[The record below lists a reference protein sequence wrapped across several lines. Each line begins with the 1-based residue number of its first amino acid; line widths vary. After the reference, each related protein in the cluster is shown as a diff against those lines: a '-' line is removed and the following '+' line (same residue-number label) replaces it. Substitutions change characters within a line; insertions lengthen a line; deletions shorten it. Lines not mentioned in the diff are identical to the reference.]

1 MRRITRCSI
10 PAAVAFF
17 MVAAHPQSTNND
29 AKASPPK
36 QHLDAQQKNEQSTFD
51 PHRVSDSDLRKS
63 VTDLNKASTF
73 IGMPVQNLQNDKLG
87 SVKDLVFD
95 PSSGKISYAVL
106 SVGGFLGVGD
116 KLIAVPITSVRPQ
129 PGQKSLVVDMT
140 TDQIKNAPGLARNN
154 WPDLDDPAFGAPA
167 SSEKASSSGSSKDST
182 VKNPSPEAAT
192 PSAPASPSTSKDQG
206 GSPTSTSESS
216 SSNDQKSS
224 DKAQDSQSKND
235 SSNPA
240 DSGKDSSKKD

>member
-10 PAAVAFF
+10 PAALAFF
-17 MVAAHPQSTNND
+17 MVAAHPQTPNNN
-29 AKASPPK
+29 AKAGSQK
-36 QHLDAQQKNEQSTFD
+36 QQLNAQQKNEQSTFD

-63 VTDLNKASTF
+63 VTYLNKASTF

-95 PSSGKISYAVL
+95 PSNGKISYAVL

-140 TDQIKNAPGLARNN
+140 SDQVKNAPGLARNN
-154 WPDLDDPAFGAPA
+154 WPDLDDPALGAPA
-167 SSEKASSSGSSKDST
+167 SSEKASSSGSGKDIS
-182 VKNPSPEAAT
+182 VKNPSPQAAT
-192 PSAPASPSTSKDQG
+192 PSVPPSTSTSKDQG

-216 SSNDQKSS
+216 SSNYQKSS
-224 DKAQDSQSKND
+224 DKAQESQSKND
-235 SSNPA
+235 SSNPT
-240 DSGKDSSKKD
+240 DSSKDSSTKD